1 MDIDKW
7 VDGWIQG
14 MIRQVDSLIEADT
27 DSTIFIIIVDFKGL
41 WDTLM
46 KLLESSCCGYNEAK
60 SFINPENKF
69 PDTFFHESS
78 TDTFWC
84 VLLFLCKDKGDEA
97 DAH

>member
-1 MDIDKW
+1 MDTW
-7 VDGWIQG
+7 VAGWIQG
-14 MIRQVDSLIEADT
+14 MIDRWMADT
-27 DSTIFIIIVDFKGL
+27 DSTMFTIILDFKELG
-41 WDTLM
+41 DTLM
-46 KLLESSCCGYNEAK
+46 KLLESSCCGYDEDK